1 MNPEQQRIAL
11 AEACGWGGDEKCI
24 RDVIKRHDEQTQ
36 RAYYQDRPLPKG
48 GVPDYPNDLNAMHE
62 AWKTLTPSQKTRFE
76 SEIYSVVIGDNDY
89 NRNDD
94 APYITNATAAQRA
107 EAFLRTIKK
116 WTETNSMKEPA
127 YL

>member
-1 MNPEQQRIAL
+1 MNPKAQRIAI
-11 AEACGWGGDEKCI
+11 AEECGWKKDVRVWWKPGSGWEDH
-24 RDVIKRHDEQTQ
+24 RDTPH
-36 RAYYQDRPLPKG
+36 
-48 GVPDYPNDLNAMHE
+48 YPNDLNAMHE

-107 EAFLRTIKK
+107 EALLRTIGK
-116 WTETNSMKEPA
+116 WTTNPNE
-127 YL
+127 L